1 MCEPTTMAMMALSG
15 GQAALGI
22 AGSNRALAARNR
34 NRARLYEYDKLRIH
48 AEHLVNISNYYL
60 RGADAEIE
68 WSDNAI
74 QASQA
79 TDAQQVVI
87 NESLANALRAN
98 EDDYV
103 KMISDPRVAK
113 SLERSGKS
121 ARRIK
126 RSAQALYGRARAER
140 AGKIDDAYDKAAIY
154 LADIE
159 QKRKLADRDALNKI
173 GLTPQRAPDPPKPV
187 FEKGPSAFQSLM
199 KVAIAVGQSYLMG
212 EALQGAAPKKP
223 PVDGITGIGPVA
235 DPTIYG
241 QQLDAIQGTTGI
253 GPWASGD
260 VYSQALSGR
269 GLLNTSSLAP
279 GV

>member
-98 EDDYV
+98 
-103 KMISDPRVAK
+103 P
-113 SLERSGKS
+113 
-121 ARRIK
+121 
-126 RSAQALYGRARAER
+126 ALA
-140 AGKIDDAYDKAAIY
+140 
-154 LADIE
+154 
-159 QKRKLADRDALNKI
+159 
-173 GLTPQRAPDPPKPV
+173 PV
-187 FEKGPSAFQSLM
+187 FNAFVN
-199 KVAIAVGQSYLMG
+199 KPAVPKAKESK
-212 EALQGAAPKKP
+212 AP
-223 PVDGITGIGPVA
+223 TGTP
-235 DPTIYG
+235 
-241 QQLDAIQGTTGI
+241 
-253 GPWASGD
+253 
-260 VYSQALSGR
+260 
-269 GLLNTSSLAP
+269 LLNA
-279 GV
+279 